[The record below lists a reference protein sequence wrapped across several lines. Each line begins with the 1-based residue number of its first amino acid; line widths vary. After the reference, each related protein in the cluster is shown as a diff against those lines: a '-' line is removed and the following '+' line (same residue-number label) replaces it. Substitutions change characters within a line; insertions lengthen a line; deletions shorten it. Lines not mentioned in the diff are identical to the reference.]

1 MGTVVAMTEKV
12 AEFVIARAEAR
23 CEMYTLG
30 PGGGRCA
37 RSVKIEIHHLLP
49 RGKGGGH
56 EPENLACTCVHHHR
70 AIEHRMVGEDDWL
83 WEAEAEDGQT
93 AFSLSSGGP
102 AEIVLWP
109 NVRDELEERSTLLM
123 HEAKVGV
130 LIADVHGPWQ
140 IARAA
145 FELAEGGDLW
155 KLHDLTLAEFAYQL
169 GKQTKTIKG
178 YILAETRLMSM
189 AEKWHTVFHSAPV
202 KLMTQCGAEI
212 VEMSD
217 KQLRELKRRI
227 EAGDSYRVL
236 VERAREMADVEAAAK
251 EGLVVYNVIL
261 SAHATTLEFNVKIP
275 EGTRQWRKEAIEKA
289 IGAFENRNY
298 VVGVEW
304 PEKTE
309 GHTVAVVSAE
319 GEDE

>member
-1 MGTVVAMTEKV
+1 MPTAVKESV

-23 CEMYTLG
+23 CELYTLG

-37 RSVKIEIHHLLP
+37 RSVKIEIHHLVP
-49 RGKGGGH
+49 RSKGGGH
-56 EPENLACTCVHHHR
+56 EPDNLSCVCVFHHR
-70 AIEHRMVGEDDWL
+70 AIEHRQVGEDDWI
-83 WEAEAEDGQT
+83 WEAEGEDGQT
-93 AFSLSSGGP
+93 AYSLSNGGP

-130 LIADVHGPWQ
+130 LTADVQGPWQ

-155 KLHDLTLAEFAYQL
+155 KLHDMTLAEFAYSL
-169 GKQTKTIKG
+169 GKQTKTIKA
-178 YILAETRLMSM
+178 YILAETRLMSI
-189 AEKWHTVFHSAPV
+189 AEKWHSVFHSAPI
-202 KLMTQCGAEI
+202 KLMQFCGAEI

-217 KQLRELKRRI
+217 KQLRELKRMI
-227 EAGDSYRVL
+227 ESGDSIRAVI
-236 VERAREMADVEAAAK
+236 ERAREIADVEASAK
-251 EGLVVYNVIL
+251 VGLLVYNVIL
-261 SAHATTLEFNVKIP
+261 SANATTLEFNVKVE
-275 EGTRQWRKEAIEKA
+275 EGTRQWRKEAIDKA
-289 IGAFENRNY
+289 IDAFENRKY

-304 PEKTE
+304 PETTE
-309 GHTVAVVSAE
+309 GHTVALVSAE